1 MGHQD
6 KNPKSL
12 SHAKDKDL
20 LKNPSYKNMINPYES
35 KYPQKKK
42 AEDPA
47 TQAFRKTG
55 RKAEK

>member
-1 MGHQD
+1 MGHPD

-42 AEDPA
+42 AIDPA
-47 TQAFRKTG
+47 TQGFHKKG
-55 RKAEK
+55 KKL

>member
-1 MGHQD
+1 MGNQD

-42 AEDPA
+42 AIDPA
-47 TQAFRKTG
+47 TQGFRK
-55 RKAEK
+55 KQK